1 MSFFTPFNFKI
12 NLNFQN
18 IPHSL
23 TSSFLPLNPSS
34 LMICDFLMRVT
45 CSSSNKDPGAR
56 PVDAL
61 SLRDHEGGIPLI
73 LVYVV
78 DNGLYFC

>member
-1 MSFFTPFNFKI
+1 
-12 NLNFQN
+12 
-18 IPHSL
+18 
-23 TSSFLPLNPSS
+23 
-34 LMICDFLMRVT
+34 MICDFLMRVT